1 MRFFLVFLL
10 FFSFVNAKQYKIIVE
25 TYSNEARAKIG
36 FDEFKQSIN
45 DDFKNEQ
52 NALKYEVKIRKS
64 GKNIIL
70 VIEPFNSYKE
80 AKKTAQTFSK
90 RFHSYFINGYKE
102 PVPKAILSFSH
113 TKTSQEIDKTQEE
126 LEQKVIKDEKDE
138 IITQEQNLSKKE
150 IIIPKKEEK
159 IPKEA
164 NETKETNQTIL
175 APKESNQTKKQE
187 EKIEPEKIQKSK
199 IEHPIVKPKV
209 QKVVQEESSY
219 IKYLFL
225 GLLVASIIVVILA
238 VLRIKYLKKQMQI
251 QDELSEEKDKIS
263 DKLEYKISRHKHIIE
278 NLSHSI
284 EEPLKT
290 IDENLSNLPRND
302 TWKKIKKS
310 SEMIQN
316 AIKSYSDVQA
326 PVTITPVKFDLIE
339 RMNFLFNSLQEDIA
353 KQDNNI
359 IFDYDMKFPRTFI
372 ADANKVMQIISTL
385 LRITNNN
392 VKNCHILLDFKKIN
406 DEPFTFEIEISTTHK
421 IFSEE
426 VSDLIEHILASY
438 EDDPATRSKLM
449 IDLFVSVRFI
459 EKMQGSIELKNDE
472 ISKFICKIPL
482 EVSQTQENV
491 LTISDEGIK
500 DYSVLIAEN
509 DVKTLSILRKQLEHH
524 NINVKPCFSWE
535 QVLKHIN
542 DIFFI
547 PDIVFIQAD
556 LLEKLDEEELKL
568 AKERKNFVT
577 IFIIN
582 NQNNRHLEKLL
593 KEENTEI
600 LLKPYTQD
608 TLFSIMLK
616 VLEKRGFRNS

>member
-209 QKVVQEESSY
+209 QKVAQEESSY

>member
-90 RFHSYFINGYKE
+90 RFRSYFINGYKE

-175 APKESNQTKKQE
+175 APKESNQTKKQA